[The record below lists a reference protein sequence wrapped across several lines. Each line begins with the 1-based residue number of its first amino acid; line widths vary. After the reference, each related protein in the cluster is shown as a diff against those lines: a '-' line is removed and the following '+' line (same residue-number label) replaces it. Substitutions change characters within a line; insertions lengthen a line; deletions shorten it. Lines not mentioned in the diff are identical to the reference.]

1 MDDYYAS
8 HPLVELPPENDATE
22 EGLHSAKNPEHIQM
36 CRSVGKYRKIARLNE
51 GSYGIVYK
59 AQNTET
65 GEIVA
70 LKRVPRSPVCS
81 LDQIQ
86 RERGSPRSLSRHR
99 PPRNQ
104 Q

>member
-8 HPLVELPPENDATE
+8 HPLVELPPETDATE
-22 EGLHSAKNPEHIQM
+22 EDLRSTKIPEQIQM

-59 AQNTET
+59 AQNIET

-70 LKRVPRSPVCS
+70 LKRVLLFPACS
-81 LDQIQ
+81 LD
-86 RERGSPRSLSRHR
+86 
-99 PPRNQ
+99 
-104 Q
+104 